1 MKLKQIRTERRRLAD
16 EVYDQLLRAIQD
28 NEIGKNERLVQE
40 RIAAD
45 LNISRTP
52 VREAL
57 LRLEQDGILASSP
70 RGGFLIHKINNDEVR
85 ELYQARAAIE
95 GQAVRILAFRNEP
108 DENEKLRATIEEAE
122 KIPTPSVEAYFDA
135 NRTIHRRI
143 VELSRNRY
151 LLEMFD
157 NIWNRGTSFQLFAAI
172 EKVDLS
178 KSLGDHMTLAEA
190 IETGDPAHAGE
201 VIIKHISDGFE
212 LQIEALE
219 KEYES

>member
-16 EVYDQLLRAIQD
+16 EVYDQLLHAIQD

-40 RIAAD
+40 RLAAD

-57 LRLEQDGILASSP
+57 LRLEQDGILVSSP
-70 RGGFLIHKINNDEVR
+70 RGGFLIHKITNEEVR

-95 GQAVRILAFRNEP
+95 GQAVRILAYRNEP
-108 DENEKLRATIEEAE
+108 EVNAKLRKTVTAAE
-122 KIPTPSVEAYFDA
+122 DIKNPSVEAYFNA
-135 NRTIHRRI
+135 NRDIHRRI
-143 VELSRNRY
+143 VELCRNRY

-172 EKVDLS
+172 EKIDLS
-178 KSLGDHMTLAEA
+178 KSLGDHMTLVDA
-190 IETGDPAHAGE
+190 IETGGPAHAGE
-201 VIIKHISDGFE
+201 VIIQHIANGFE
-212 LQIEALE
+212 LQIAALE
-219 KEYES
+219 HEG